1 LVARSNEKKLAYKLK
16 GKIMKINQLGILASV
31 FGIVGFTTS
40 SNFTNVSAAL
50 SAPASWDYKYTK
62 EAAFYEYKLSDTTEA
77 ILTPAYTRTAD
88 GVYYNYEAT
97 FTVVSGLQITQTF
110 NRSNTSWTGGG
121 TTFWPID
128 TKIGSNA
135 SVGSISKHLFE
146 FDNQT
151 NRNYKL
157 IFDVSSNAP
166 NTSFVQQIYYN
177 TVDYPTY
184 STALRS
190 SADTLLY
197 FYIPSYTNFQ
207 IHKQISSALNYFD
220 AWYLEDLG
228 ISEAYGQGEND
239 GYDLGY
245 NQGYYDGEND
255 GYDMGYNQGYYDGE
269 DDGYALGL
277 VDGYDQGATA
287 MLNNGGM
294 FGIMEDVLTGA
305 NAIFSIPVFGP
316 TITLG
321 TLALFPLLGVV
332 IFFFKKVIQ

>member
-1 LVARSNEKKLAYKLK
+1 
-16 GKIMKINQLGILASV
+16 MKINQLAILASV

-50 SAPASWDYKYTK
+50 SAPSSWDYKYTK
-62 EAAFYEYKLSDTTEA
+62 ESSFYEYKLSDTTGA
-77 ILTPAYTRTAD
+77 ILTPSYTRTAD
-88 GVYYNYEAT
+88 GVYYNYQTT

-110 NRSNTSWTGGG
+110 NRSNTSWVGGG
-121 TTFWPID
+121 SSYYPID
-128 TKIGSNA
+128 TKIGSNGA
-135 SVGSISKHLFE
+135 VGSINNKMYFE

-151 NRNYKL
+151 NKNYYLSIDFSSGPTAFGGLNLSYDNLSQGTYYGSLFYEPNSMFIRILIPTFTNTKL
-157 IFDVSSNAP
+157 FL
-166 NTSFVQQIYYN
+166 NTTSG
-177 TVDYPTY
+177 T
-184 STALRS
+184 R
-190 SADTLLY
+190 
-197 FYIPSYTNFQ
+197 
-207 IHKQISSALNYFD
+207 YFD

-228 ISEAYGQGEND
+228 VSEAYGQGEND
-239 GYDLGY
+239 GYDMGY
-245 NQGYYDGEND
+245 TQGYDDGYGEGEVD

-269 DDGYALGL
+269 EDGYELGL

-287 MLNNGGM
+287 MINNGGM